1 MKKRKTMAKRKTI
14 VLTLAWVAFL
24 LLLGIVG
31 GVEKN
36 WIPLSAL
43 WWAVPC
49 LMVWA
54 GGLWKGGWIR
64 V

>member
-14 VLTLAWVAFL
+14 VLTLAWMAFL

-36 WIPLSAL
+36 LMPLSAM
-43 WWAVPC
+43 WWTVPC

-64 V
+64 I

>member
-1 MKKRKTMAKRKTI
+1 MFGSFKVWKG
-14 VLTLAWVAFL
+14 
-24 LLLGIVG
+24 LGIVG

-36 WIPLSAL
+36 WMPLSAL

-64 V
+64 I